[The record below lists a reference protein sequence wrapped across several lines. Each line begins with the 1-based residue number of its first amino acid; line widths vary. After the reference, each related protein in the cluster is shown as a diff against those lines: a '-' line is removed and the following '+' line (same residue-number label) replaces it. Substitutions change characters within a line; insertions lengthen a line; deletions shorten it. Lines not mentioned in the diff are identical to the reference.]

1 MKQAYRTLLWGICFV
16 VVTVGSSWGQ
26 APGDDIRIS
35 LNFDDTP
42 ISTVLKMLAAQNN
55 LNLVVSAAVTGNIS
69 IALDNVTLPAALNAI
84 LLPNGYNYHLLD
96 NIIVVKESSQ
106 WMAGELAA
114 RVYDLKYI
122 DPAAAQAAVK
132 PILSDKGQAVIPT
145 APTEGD
151 RAAAKSAGAR
161 IIIIDYPAV
170 QGDVAALLEQI
181 DRRRRQVSVEVKIIE
196 TNLNKDEKLG
206 INWPKSL
213 STSMNGVPT
222 PGTAT
227 GWSSSRSSAEAAVMS
242 LDDGDWKLGYL
253 TVHQVD
259 IVMDFLNKRDKAK
272 LLSNPRLTAL
282 DNETAVIEIQTVIP
296 IQTINRFSEGA
307 VIQDIV
313 TFQDEKVGISLK
325 VTPRIN
331 NDSAITLQVN
341 PVVAEIIGYSGSAD
355 NQKPITSER
364 SINTTVTVKNNETIV
379 LGGLLKETH
388 FDNVE
393 KVFLLGSI
401 PLLGGLFTSRETETG
416 TTDLL
421 ILITPRIID

>member
-1 MKQAYRTLLWGICFV
+1 LKKACHILVWGVCCAV
-16 VVTVGSSWGQ
+16 VAFGSPWAQ
-26 APGDDIRIS
+26 APGNDIRVS
-35 LNFDDTP
+35 LAFDDTP
-42 ISTVLKMLAAQNN
+42 ISTVLKMLATQNH
-55 LNLVVSAAVTGNIS
+55 LNLVVSAAVSGTIS
-69 IALDNVTLPAALNAI
+69 ITLDSVTLPAALDAI

-96 NIIVVKESSQ
+96 NIIIVKESGQ

-114 RVYDLKYI
+114 RTYDLKYI
-122 DPAAAQAAVK
+122 DPAVAQTAVK
-132 PILSDKGQAVIPT
+132 PILSEKGQVIVLASASEGADAPKKAEGSQIVVVDYAAVH
-145 APTEGD
+145 G
-151 RAAAKSAGAR
+151 G
-161 IIIIDYPAV
+161 
-170 QGDVAALLEQI
+170 VAALLEQI
-181 DRRRRQVSVEVKIIE
+181 DHRRRQVSVEVKIIE
-196 TNLNKDEKLG
+196 TNLTKDEKLG

-213 STSMNGVPT
+213 SASVNGVPT
-222 PGTAT
+222 PGSVT
-227 GWSSSRSSAEAAVMS
+227 GWSRSTSSAEAAVMP
-242 LDDGDWKLGYL
+242 LENGDWQLGYL

-259 IVMDFLNKRDKAK
+259 VMMDFLNKRNNAK

-313 TFQDEKVGISLK
+313 TFQDERVGISLR

-331 NDSAITLQVN
+331 NDSAITMQVN
-341 PVVAEIIGYSGSAD
+341 PVVAEIIGYSGPAN

-364 SINTTVTVKNNETIV
+364 SINTTVTVRDNETIV

-388 FDNVE
+388 FDSVE

-401 PLLGGLFTSRETETG
+401 PILGGLFTSHKAETG

>member
-1 MKQAYRTLLWGICFV
+1 LKKACHILVWGVCCAV
-16 VVTVGSSWGQ
+16 VAFGSSWAQ
-26 APGDDIRIS
+26 APGSDIRVS
-35 LNFDDTP
+35 LDFNDTP
-42 ISTVLKMLAAQNN
+42 ISTVLKMLATQNN
-55 LNLVVSAAVTGNIS
+55 LNLVVSAAVTGTIS
-69 IALDNVTLPAALNAI
+69 ITLDSVTLPAALDAI

-96 NIIVVKESSQ
+96 NIIIVKESSQ
-106 WMAGELAA
+106 WMAGELVA
-114 RVYDLKYI
+114 RTYDLKYI
-122 DPAAAQAAVK
+122 DPVVAQTAVK
-132 PILSDKGQAVIPT
+132 PILSEKGQAIVLTSPS
-145 APTEGD
+145 EGSD
-151 RAAAKSAGAR
+151 AAKKPAGSQ
-161 IIIIDYPAV
+161 IVIVDYP
-170 QGDVAALLEQI
+170 DVHGGVSTLLEQI

-196 TNLNKDEKLG
+196 TNLTKDEKLG

-213 STSMNGVPT
+213 STSINGVPT
-222 PGTAT
+222 PDGVT
-227 GWSSSRSSAEAAVMS
+227 GWSRSASSTEAAAMP
-242 LDDGDWKLGYL
+242 LDNGDWQLGYL

-259 IVMDFLNKRDKAK
+259 VMMDFLNKRNNAK

-282 DNETAVIEIQTVIP
+282 DNETALIEIQTVIP

-313 TFQDEKVGISLK
+313 TFQDERVGISLK

-331 NDSAITLQVN
+331 NDSAITMQVN
-341 PVVAEIIGYSGSAD
+341 PIVAEIIGYSGPVN

-364 SINTTVTVKNNETIV
+364 SINTTVTVKDNETIV

-388 FDNVE
+388 FDTVE

-401 PLLGGLFTSRETETG
+401 PIIGGLFTSHNTETG